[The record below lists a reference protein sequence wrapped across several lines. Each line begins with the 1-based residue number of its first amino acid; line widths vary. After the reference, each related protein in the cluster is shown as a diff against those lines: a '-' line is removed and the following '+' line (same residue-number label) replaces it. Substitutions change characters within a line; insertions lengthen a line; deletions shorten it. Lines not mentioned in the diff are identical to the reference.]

1 MKGENKMEKRNADG
15 LTEAEFLAA
24 YNPSDYERPSVTV
37 DMMVL
42 RMKKRFENLQIL
54 LIQRKNH
61 PYIEQWALPGG
72 FIEIDESAYN
82 AACRELNE
90 EAGLTDVYMEQ
101 IYTMSQP
108 DRDPRMRVI
117 DIAYMALLPYGTKSE
132 VKAGD
137 DAKDALWFD
146 IIFNKD
152 KLELRN
158 TERNV
163 VIEYDLTKKKT
174 FVNGR
179 VKITNNIPVS
189 TSEEKLAYDHVN
201 IVLEGLMRLRNKVM
215 YTDVAFNLVP
225 EEFTLVDL
233 QRAYEVIIGKD
244 LYKTN
249 FRNQI
254 ESKVKETGNKAK
266 PITSNRIAKTYEYEG

>member
-1 MKGENKMEKRNADG
+1 MEKRNADG

-132 VKAGD
+132 AKAGD

-179 VKITNNIPVS
+179 VKITNSIPVS

-201 IVLEGLMRLRNKVM
+201 IVLEGLMRLQNKVM

>member
-1 MKGENKMEKRNADG
+1 MEKRNADG

-90 EAGLTDVYMEQ
+90 EAGLTDVYLEQ
-101 IYTMSQP
+101 VYTMSQP

-117 DIAYMALLPYGTKSE
+117 DIAYMALLPYETKSE
-132 VKAGD
+132 AKAGD

-158 TERNV
+158 TERNI

-179 VKITNNIPVS
+179 VKITNSIPVS

-201 IVLEGLMRLRNKVM
+201 IILEGLMRLQNKVM
-215 YTDVAFNLVP
+215 YTDLAFNLVP